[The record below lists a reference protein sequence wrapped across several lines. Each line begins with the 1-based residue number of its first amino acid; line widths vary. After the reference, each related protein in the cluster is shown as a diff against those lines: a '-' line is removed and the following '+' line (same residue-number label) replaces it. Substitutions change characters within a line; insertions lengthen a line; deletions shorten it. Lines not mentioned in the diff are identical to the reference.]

1 MDATSGTARCDE
13 LMRRGRFVATAHA
26 ISICTY
32 GIYLTIA
39 IYLRFVQ
46 YIIYTFTQ
54 LFLQFIQLFHNF
66 LPCKLIL
73 HLKDETFGT
82 VPGKETICLKFSFSF
97 LQFI

>member
-13 LMRRGRFVATAHA
+13 LRFVREVCGDSTCN
-26 ISICTY
+26 ICTY
-32 GIYLTIA
+32 GIYLTID

-46 YIIYTFTQ
+46 YVIYTFTQ

-82 VPGKETICLKFSFSF
+82 VPGKETIFSLS
-97 LQFI
+97 QFI